1 MSDTSPTAT
10 GNRCYID
17 GAWVASTGTG
27 SIDVINP
34 ATEEVIGQ
42 VADGTAEDVDRA
54 VAAARTAFE
63 TWSATSV
70 DARMKVLT
78 RIQEGLAARQEEMAR
93 TIVAEMGAP

>member
-1 MSDTSPTAT
+1 MPDAAT
-10 GNRCYID
+10 HSNACYID
-17 GAWVASTGTG
+17 GSWVPSTGTG
-27 SIDVINP
+27 TIDVINP
-34 ATEEVIGQ
+34 ATEEVVGQ

-70 DARMKVLT
+70 DERVKFLT
-78 RIQEGLAARQEEMAR
+78 RIQEGLAARQDEMTR